1 MTRLRHAVLL
11 VVIMVHAIVLAAP
24 WVAPYDP
31 AAQQRLLAFAPPSRL
46 HAIDAEGRW
55 HLWPFVC
62 AIEPSTD
69 LPFRYR
75 ENCSMRYA
83 VRPFVHRTATTGFTT
98 RKTLHLFG
106 VDEPGEMFLFG
117 TDEFGRDVFSRVLIG
132 ARISLLMAISAV
144 CLSLTLGVLLGS
156 LAGYLGGMVDA
167 LVSGATELVLAL
179 PWLYLLLAAR
189 AAMPLSLTPT
199 EAFVIIMV
207 LLGAIGWARPARL
220 VRAVVA
226 SARTNDY
233 VAAARTA
240 GASTPHVLRRHL
252 LPQLPVV
259 LVPLALQLVPQ
270 FILSETTLSLFGL
283 GVPEPVPSWGTLL
296 ASAQRPQVL
305 VDTWWLLAPVGGL
318 IGICVMY
325 YTLARAL
332 RPGSLVSRL

>member
-1 MTRLRHAVLL
+1 MITARRAVLL
-11 VVIMVHAIVLAAP
+11 VVIAVHAIVLSAP

-31 AAQQRLLAFAPPSRL
+31 AEQQRLLAFAPPSRL
-46 HAIDAEGRW
+46 HVIDAQGRW
-55 HLWPFVC
+55 HPRPFVC
-62 AIEPSTD
+62 AIEPSAD
-69 LPFRYR
+69 VPFRYT
-75 ENCSMRYA
+75 ENCSRTYGVRLFLRRTTA
-83 VRPFVHRTATTGFTT
+83 VGFTT
-98 RKTLHLFG
+98 RRTLRLVG
-106 VDEPGEMFLFG
+106 VDEPGAMFLLG

-132 ARISLLMAISAV
+132 ARISLLMAIAAV
-144 CLSLTLGVLLGS
+144 TLSLALGVLLGS
-156 LAGYLGGMVDA
+156 LAGYLGGTVDA
-167 LVSGATELVLAL
+167 MVSGATELVLAL

-233 VAAARTA
+233 VTAARTA
-240 GASTPHVLRRHL
+240 GASTAHVLRRHL

-270 FILSETTLSLFGL
+270 FVLGETTLSLFGL
-283 GVPEPVPSWGTLL
+283 GVPEPAPSWGTLL

-305 VDTWWLLAPVGGL
+305 VDAWWLLAPVAGL

-325 YTLARAL
+325 YTLARTL
-332 RPGSLVSRL
+332 RPGPLVSRL

>member
-1 MTRLRHAVLL
+1 MRARRIVLL
-11 VVIMVHAIVLAAP
+11 VVFAVHAVVLAAH

-55 HLWPFVC
+55 HLRPFVC
-62 AIEPSTD
+62 AIEPSID
-69 LPFRYR
+69 APYRYT
-75 ENCSMRYA
+75 ENCSKTYF
-83 VRPFVHRTATTGFTT
+83 VRAFVERTGSVGFTT
-98 RKTLHLFG
+98 RKTRHLFG

-117 TDEFGRDVFSRVLIG
+117 TDEFGRDVFSRVLVG

-144 CLSLTLGVLLGS
+144 CVSLALGVLLGS
-156 LAGYLGGMVDA
+156 VAGYLGGTVDA
-167 LVSGATELVLAL
+167 MVSGATELVLAL
-179 PWLYLLLAAR
+179 PWLYLLLAIR

-199 EAFVIIMV
+199 EAFVIIMA

-240 GASTPHVLRRHL
+240 GASTPHILRRHL
-252 LPQLPVV
+252 LPELPVV

-270 FILSETTLSLFGL
+270 FILGETTLSLFGL
-283 GVPEPVPSWGTLL
+283 GVPEPAPSWGTLL
-296 ASAQRPQVL
+296 ASAQRPQVF
-305 VDTWWLLAPVGGL
+305 VDTWWLLAPVAGL

-325 YTLARAL
+325 YTLARTL
-332 RPGSLVSRL
+332 RPGPPISRL